1 MNISLED
8 RGDMTGDMLKAV
20 VTAHIVDYEERR
32 HRNTYGD
39 LSKYELKKIRK
50 DVDVYIKSLN

>member
-1 MNISLED
+1 
-8 RGDMTGDMLKAV
+8 MTGDMLKAV
-20 VTAHIVDYEERR
+20 VTAHIVDYEEHR
-32 HRNTYGD
+32 HRRTYGD